1 MLPRRVATAGTRRRA
16 RSATRVLPRAVTV
29 ARLPVL
35 RVARAQSEP
44 LARPVVPAARVV
56 RAERAV
62 LAVWVVRV
70 VRPPIRRRARSVRR
84 RVAVPR
90 RPVERAALLA
100 DPTARELVRRLRWV
114 AISERVILRVAPRS
128 PRVVPPA

>member
-16 RSATRVLPRAVTV
+16 RSATRALPRAVTV

-35 RVARAQSEP
+35 RVAQAQSEP
-44 LARPVVPAARVV
+44 LARPVVLAARVV

-70 VRPPIRRRARSVRR
+70 VRPPTRSRARSVTR
-84 RVAVPR
+84 AVVIPR
-90 RPVERAALLA
+90 RLAGRPRLLVER
-100 DPTARELVRRLRWV
+100 TARV
-114 AISERVILRVAPRS
+114 
-128 PRVVPPA
+128 